1 MIVCVQISNFI
12 LNGDVDSGSVD
23 TLCFCMTELTKLV
36 LHEAHQES
44 IVVPMHLQ
52 QRDDCGDAGLVESI
66 DPEGCKQ

>member
-1 MIVCVQISNFI
+1 
-12 LNGDVDSGSVD
+12 
-23 TLCFCMTELTKLV
+23 MTELTKLV